1 MAARPF
7 PKLTKERTDRLVALL
22 RAGQNR
28 EAACAAVGIGSA
40 TLRRW
45 IAAAEGGD
53 KRLVRFAEKIHE
65 AESEAETRAVAQVQ
79 LHGKTDWRAL
89 AWWLERRFPKKW
101 GDHRVVTMR
110 VEQEREQM
118 LDVLQRA
125 LLRHGRDDLLEEVLR
140 DLADGGEAT
149 AVGAPGSE
157 AATRH

>member
-7 PKLTKERTDRLVALL
+7 PKLTKERTARLVELL

-28 EAACAAVGIGSA
+28 ESACAAVGIGSA

-45 IAAAEGGD
+45 IASAEHGD
-53 KRLVRFAEKIHE
+53 KRLARFARQIHE

-79 LHGKTDWRAL
+79 LHGKNDWRAL

-110 VEQEREQM
+110 VEEEREQM
-118 LDVLQRA
+118 LDILQRT

-140 DLADGGEAT
+140 DLADGGEAP
-149 AVGAPGSE
+149 AAGAAGDA
-157 AATRH
+157 AATQH

>member
-7 PKLTKERTDRLVALL
+7 SKLTKERSERLVSLL

-28 EAACAAVGIGSA
+28 ESACAAVGIGTA

-45 IAAAEGGD
+45 LAAAESGD
-53 KRLVRFAEKIHE
+53 TRLARFARVIHE

-79 LHGKTDWRAL
+79 LHGKADWRAL

-125 LLRHGRDDLLEEVLR
+125 LQQRGLEDVLEEVLR
-140 DLADGGEAT
+140 ELVDGGEAP
-149 AVGAPGSE
+149 ADGAPVGE
-157 AATRH
+157 AGTRH